1 MNTHH
6 PDRLTDAAGVRVLLY
21 GDVDLNVI
29 DGSATWLPSL
39 AETLG
44 AQTGEDGRLVVDPH
58 QQTTVPG
65 LYAAGDVVRGLNQIV
80 VASAEAAVAATDIHN
95 RLREA
100 DGQTV

>member
-39 AETLG
+39 AETLARTG
-44 AQTGEDGRLVVDPH
+44 ASVDV
-58 QQTTVPG
+58 Q
-65 LYAAGDVVRGLNQIV
+65 LK
-80 VASAEAAVAATDIHN
+80 AVERRDLLTAPLLSLIHISEPT
-95 RLREA
+95 RPY
-100 DGQTV
+100 